1 LISIVG
7 FSFSLFFFLFILRL
21 KDGALDNNREARRQ
35 EWELFMADLTDK
47 CRAVDESFAERE
59 HELRRHYASLN
70 ARIGAETSSPT

>member
-1 LISIVG
+1 
-7 FSFSLFFFLFILRL
+7 
-21 KDGALDNNREARRQ
+21 LDNNREARRQ